1 MRRCNIKIFKP
12 FKVIREVLVNA
23 LIHYDYQI
31 QGSEVN
37 FNMFDDRMKIILP
50 DSMINENRI

>member
-1 MRRCNIKIFKP
+1 MKIFKP